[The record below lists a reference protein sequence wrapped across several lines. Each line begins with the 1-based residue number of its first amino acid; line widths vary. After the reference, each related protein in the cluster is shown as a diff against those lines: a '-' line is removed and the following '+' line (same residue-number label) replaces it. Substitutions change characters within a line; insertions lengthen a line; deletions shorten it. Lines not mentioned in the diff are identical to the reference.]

1 PGALRER
8 GEAIATGLHGSIT
21 LGAGQFCTKPGLV
34 IIHEDEAGQAFIDR
48 LAQLMGVEQVF
59 TLLNEGIERS
69 YEEGKVRLEQTR
81 EVKTLARPTLTPG
94 PGCQT
99 TAALYQTTAA
109 SFLANPELQDEVFG
123 PAALVI
129 TWSTKDDLLRV
140 IQALEGQLTASLH
153 ASSADLLDFAGV
165 LHSLEAR
172 AGRLVFN
179 GFPTGVEV
187 CHAMVHGGPW
197 PATSDGRSTSVGTRA
212 IFRFTRQVC
221 YQGFPD
227 GSLPVELQNGNPTGI
242 WRMVDGQLT
251 QDSF

>member
-1 PGALRER
+1 
-8 GEAIATGLHGSIT
+8 
-21 LGAGQFCTKPGLV
+21 
-34 IIHEDEAGQAFIDR
+34 
-48 LAQLMGVEQVF
+48 VE
-59 TLLNEGIERS
+59 
-69 YEEGKVRLEQTR
+69 
-81 EVKTLARPTLTPG
+81 TLARPTTPSG

-99 TAALYQTTAA
+99 VAALYQTSAA
-109 SFLANPELQDEVFG
+109 SFLANPELQEEVFG

-129 TWSTKDDLLRV
+129 TWSTKEELLSLTR
-140 IQALEGQLTASLH
+140 ALEGQLTASLH
-153 ASSADLLDFAGV
+153 ASSADLQDFAE
-165 LHSLEAR
+165 LPHYLESR

-197 PATSDGRSTSVGTRA
+197 PSTSDGRSTSVGTRA

-227 GSLPVELQNGNPTGI
+227 QALPVELQNSNPTGI
-242 WRMVDGQLT
+242 WRMVDGRLT